1 MSLDTLVSG
10 QRDRHIQ
17 TLLFTILHV
26 SRLLSGQHR
35 RLLEKDSGNQAAA
48 NPDFAAWNS
57 CEDALL
63 GRNQYVELEINRPK
77 VNGASTK
84 RSANQKPCDEMAEA
98 IVKGF
103 RVLPEC

>member
-1 MSLDTLVSG
+1 MEFLQS
-10 QRDRHIQ
+10 
-17 TLLFTILHV
+17 
-26 SRLLSGQHR
+26 
-35 RLLEKDSGNQAAA
+35 
-48 NPDFAAWNS
+48 
-57 CEDALL
+57 ALL